1 MIVLG
6 IDPGSHRTG
15 WGVIEVQGSRLRPVA
30 LGTLRATRVDGL
42 ERRLAVLQAGL
53 EALLDEHLPEV
64 VGMEAVFHGPNV
76 RSLVTLGQARGA
88 LLAAVGAREL
98 PLVELS
104 PAEVKKGITGN
115 GAATKEQV
123 EHMVAVLLGPEL
135 RALAGD
141 KRQLD
146 ATDALAVAVAAVHRR
161 NRRVSALGST

>member
-15 WGVIEVQGSRLRPVA
+15 WGVIEAVGSRLRPVA
-30 LGTLRATRVDGL
+30 MGTLRTTRVHGL

-53 EALLDEHLPEV
+53 EALLDEHRPDC

-88 LLAAVGAREL
+88 LLASVGAREL

-104 PAEVKKGITGN
+104 PSEVKKGITGN

-123 EHMVAVLLGPEL
+123 EHMVGVLLRG
-135 RALAGD
+135 LAGAR
-141 KRQLD
+141 RQLD

-161 NRRVSALGST
+161 NRRVGALGLT

>member
-15 WGVIEVQGSRLRPVA
+15 WGVIEATGSRMRPVA
-30 LGTLRATRVDGL
+30 MGTLKAGRDAAL

-53 EALLDEHLPEV
+53 VALLDEHRPDC
-64 VGMEAVFHGPNV
+64 VGMEAVFHGPNT

-88 LLAAVGAREL
+88 LLASVGAREL

-104 PAEVKKGITGN
+104 PSEVKKGITGN

-123 EHMVAVLLGPEL
+123 EHMVGVLLGPEL
-135 RALAGD
+135 RGLAGAR
-141 KRQLD
+141 RQLD

-161 NRRVSALGST
+161 NRRVGALGLT